1 MDLEAILEDLESIW
15 EAKLGQKSIK
25 NHVEIWLKIWLEKK
39 SENEA
44 RWAAEFR
51 KRAGPAEADP
61 LNW

>member
-44 RWAAEFR
+44 R
-51 KRAGPAEADP
+51 
-61 LNW
+61 